1 MQQGPRGKFWY
12 LQVSLTIIISFLR
25 KDPLIKFSLMCTW
38 VHIVRNADYLI
49 YYTLCAA
56 QCHQDTEGGN
66 WRI

>member
-1 MQQGPRGKFWY
+1 MLYSITLCKIATEY
-12 LQVSLTIIISFLR
+12 
-25 KDPLIKFSLMCTW
+25 
-38 VHIVRNADYLI
+38 IVRNADYLI